1 MPNADYPAYLNLART
16 GELSRRAAEAV
27 ASLEACRGCPRRC
40 GVDRLHGGLGRCRMG
55 RHACVASHFAHH
67 GEEACLRGCNGSG
80 TIFLSGCN
88 LRCVFCQNYDI
99 SHACEGRPVP
109 ASRLA
114 KMMLELQ
121 AEGCHNINWVTPSH
135 VVPQLLEALALAAGQ
150 GLRLPVVYN
159 SSGYDSLDT
168 LRRLD
173 GVVDLYMPDFKFWVP
188 AVAARLAHA
197 PDYPAVAREAVR
209 EMHRQV
215 GDLVLDAQGVA
226 RRGLLLRHLVMP
238 NGLAGT
244 RPLAQWLAREISPHT
259 YVNVMA
265 QYHPDGD
272 LLRPA
277 SAERFRDL
285 ARPIT
290 SAEYRD
296 AVKETLGAGL
306 HRLDPASGVTSGVR
320 L

>member
-1 MPNADYPAYLNLART
+1 
-16 GELSRRAAEAV
+16 
-27 ASLEACRGCPRRC
+27 
-40 GVDRLHGGLGRCRMG
+40 
-55 RHACVASHFAHH
+55 VASHFAHH
-67 GEEACLRGCNGSG
+67 GEEACLRGWNGSG

-88 LRCVFCQNYDI
+88 LRCVFCQNYDL
-99 SHACEGRPVP
+99 SHECQGSPVP
-109 ASRLA
+109 PARLA
-114 KMMLELQ
+114 GMMLELQ
-121 AEGCHNINWVTPSH
+121 AEGCHNLNWVTPSH
-135 VVPQLLEALALAAGQ
+135 VVPQLLEALALAAAQ

-168 LRRLD
+168 LRRLE
-173 GVVDLYMPDFKFWVP
+173 GVVDIYMPDFKFWAP
-188 AVAARLAHA
+188 TVAEPLAHA
-197 PDYPAVAREAVR
+197 PDYPAVAREAIR

-215 GDLVLDAQGVA
+215 GDLVLDRDGLA

-272 LLRPA
+272 VLRPE
-277 SAERFRDL
+277 SSERLRDL

-290 SAEYRD
+290 SAEYEEALREAQD
-296 AVKETLGAGL
+296 AGL
-306 HRLDPASGVTSGVR
+306 SRFDHGGE
-320 L
+320 